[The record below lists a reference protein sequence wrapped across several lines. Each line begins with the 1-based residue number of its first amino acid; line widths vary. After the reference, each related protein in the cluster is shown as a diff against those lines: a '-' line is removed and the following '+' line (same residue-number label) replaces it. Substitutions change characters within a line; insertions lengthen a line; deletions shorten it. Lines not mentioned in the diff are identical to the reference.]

1 MANITSKDIDKIAKL
16 AMIEIDPSNKEIL
29 IEKIDNVLQ
38 WVKTLDEVDT
48 SQIQPITSLSDH
60 NLMLNEDQVKD
71 GNISQQILKNS
82 KEQIYGYFTVPKVI
96 E

>member
-48 SQIQPITSLSDH
+48 SEIQPITSLSDH